1 MRLIPNQSPLA
12 AKWVILRSLWSSGEV
27 FGRHISEELTLLGSA
42 EGGSSTERLF
52 TSAGYPAFQKALE
65 KSVGKSKRK
74 KKKCIQTKQV
84 LVNSQTSGNRVGF
97 FCFIL
102 YCFSDS
108 SSVFSFYYKSVFSF
122 LEGLHPFRTANA
134 EHCIIYKSSV
144 TPWFYK
150 IIQRGYIWTR

>member
-1 MRLIPNQSPLA
+1 M
-12 AKWVILRSLWSSGEV
+12 
-27 FGRHISEELTLLGSA
+27 GSA

-134 EHCIIYKSSV
+134 EHCIIYINLLLRLG
-144 TPWFYK
+144 F
-150 IIQRGYIWTR
+150 TRLYREDTFEHDRTHLSERHRVEQTLINQ